1 MRLKKILFGDLI
13 RRYRAG
19 KRNFRKV
26 SVEIPFPESM
36 SWEQGQFKGL
46 DLSGIILRKS
56 SLRWVRIFMDGVIL
70 RGADLTDVDL
80 GESNFEGAD
89 LSHAILR
96 GTRFFQSVLDRA
108 NLSGADL
115 TGAALVESQFF
126 CANFSG
132 VNLSN
137 ARISSIGF
145 VRNDFTEATFQGARL
160 QSVWFEKTKLLR
172 TDFRGAE
179 FSPETFRGSGVR
191 FRDCHFEETLMP
203 DGSVRSCQ
211 VGRAGI

>member
-1 MRLKKILFGDLI
+1 M
-13 RRYRAG
+13 
-19 KRNFRKV
+19 
-26 SVEIPFPESM
+26 EIPFPESM

-56 SLRWVRIFMDGVIL
+56 SIRWVRIFMDGVIL

-96 GTRFFQSVLDRA
+96 VTRFFQSVFDRA

-115 TGAALVESQFF
+115 TGAALVESGFF
-126 CANFSG
+126 GA
-132 VNLSN
+132 NLSGANLNN
-137 ARISSIGF
+137 ARISSMGF
-145 VRNDFTEATFQGARL
+145 VCTDLTEATFKEARL
-160 QSVWFEKTKLLR
+160 ASVWFEEAKLLR
-172 TDFRGAE
+172 TDFLGAE

-191 FRDCHFEETLMP
+191 FRDCHFEGTLMP

-211 VGRAGI
+211 VGGSGI